1 MAVLTAWEGYNCHN
15 FHHAHCFLSQ
25 VMNKTRKPKPQLN
38 MKSTTISNRLL
49 TVVTACARNTLFHIT
64 WTDSLM
70 PPLISW
76 KCQGRFSLIEEVNRR
91 KRSEECMLALRRE
104 TGSLGF
110 TMEQGYRRKMEM
122 SFMDHN
128 MFRSLSTWFSNSIWP
143 PNQGHRQP
151 IHPE

>member
-1 MAVLTAWEGYNCHN
+1 
-15 FHHAHCFLSQ
+15 
-25 VMNKTRKPKPQLN
+25 
-38 MKSTTISNRLL
+38 
-49 TVVTACARNTLFHIT
+49 
-64 WTDSLM
+64 M

-104 TGSLGF
+104 TGSLSF

-128 MFRSLSTWFSNSIWP
+128 MFRSLST
-143 PNQGHRQP
+143 
-151 IHPE
+151 